1 MTILHVYVEKGD
13 AKERNFVFHEA
24 FRIGRGST
32 CQIQLT
38 DDVVSRQHVEILFI
52 GDRWWIQDMDSA
64 NGTFLNNRRIKREP
78 LEKKTRIQLGP
89 DGPILLL
96 TLTEDPVAEKPR
108 TDPQSLTYY
117 RNHYFDD
124 RDDGQAGKH
133 TMMIRQAFS
142 QVQKKQKGKYFTI
155 IGIIVLLLIGVGTY
169 AVIKHFQVKKQ
180 RLLAK
185 DIFYNMK
192 SMELEFAD
200 LLRLARETKD
210 KKIIAKVDQYKAKQ
224 RMMEKNYDRFVDTL
238 KVYKKDM
245 DPKVRLILQTART
258 FGECEIDVP
267 PNFAE
272 EVLTYVKKWQ
282 SSDRMMNAINRAKE
296 KGYIDTIGQT
306 LAAYDL
312 PPGFFYLALQESN
325 FDKNAV
331 GPKTRWGIAKG
342 MWQFIPDTARRYGL
356 KTGPLVNQPR
366 PDPKDDRHNPQK
378 ATLAAAKYLRDIYD
392 TDAQASGL
400 LVMASYNWGENRVS
414 RLIRTIPENPR
425 ERNFWNL
432 LLKYKDKI
440 PQQTYDYVFYIFSA
454 IVIGQNPQLFG
465 FDFEDPL
472 RMIQLHTK
480 TTPPAG

>member
-1 MTILHVYVEKGD
+1 MTKFHVHVEKGNS
-13 AKERNFVFHEA
+13 KSQNFVFHEA

-32 CQIQLT
+32 CQVQLT
-38 DDVVSRQHVEILFI
+38 DDIVSRQHVEILYI
-52 GDRWWIQDMDSA
+52 GDRWWIQDMGSA
-64 NGTFLNNRRIKREP
+64 NGTFLNNRRIQREP
-78 LEKKTRIQLGP
+78 LENNARIQLGP

-96 TLTEDPVAEKPR
+96 TLKEKPAVENPK

-117 RNHYFDD
+117 RNHYFDEKGD
-124 RDDGQAGKH
+124 NQAGAH

-142 QVQKKQKGKYFTI
+142 QIQKKQKGKYFTI
-155 IGIIVLLLIGVGTY
+155 IGIIVLLLIGVGAY
-169 AVIKHFQVKKQ
+169 ATIKHFQVKKQ
-180 RLLAK
+180 RQLAK

-192 SMELEFAD
+192 VMELEFAE
-200 LLRLARETKD
+200 LLHLARETKD
-210 KKIIAKVDQYKAKQ
+210 KKIIAKVDQYKTK
-224 RMMEKNYDRFVDTL
+224 RREMEKNYDRFVDTL

-245 DPKVRLILQTART
+245 DPKERLILQTARI

-267 PNFAE
+267 PDFAK
-272 EVLTYVKKWQ
+272 EVLAYVKKWQ
-282 SSDRMMNAINRAKE
+282 SSRRIINAINRAK
-296 KGYIDTIGQT
+296 KNGYIATIGQT
-306 LAAYDL
+306 LTAYDL
-312 PPGFFYLALQESN
+312 PPEFFYLALQESN
-325 FDKNAV
+325 FDRNAV

-356 KTGPLVNQPR
+356 KTGPLVKQNR

-400 LVMASYNWGENRVS
+400 LVMASYNWGENRVI

-432 LLKYKDKI
+432 LQKYKEKI
-440 PQQTYDYVFYIFSA
+440 PNETYDYVFYIFSA
-454 IVIGQNPQLFG
+454 AVIGENPKLFG

-472 RMIQLHTK
+472 KMIRSQSESISQD
-480 TTPPAG
+480 G